1 MHLFFFVHLFRGKV
15 PKGSTQGVGSLRR
28 RSSSRGVFLHSA
40 PLGVRCT
47 WLAGLAAMSQPKAKK
62 KAFQATWAA
71 PVILQGGGVQY
82 STANGTAIPPP
93 KTVADP
99 ASQIASQPTPPPV
112 SACKSSSLQW
122 KNPQNGRGW
131 HTGGYTLPQKGA
143 GPAPPPA
150 SAQQG
155 VQPVPAPLP
164 ALGQPPTAAS
174 TCKWAPTMTNGQPQK
189 LKAAADHGG
198 PTAAEKAAQRRAEQR
213 ARKAEERASKRM
225 CTPGGLNSNF
235 LGDLCSGLPFCTQSR
250 DASHSRDGFQHDG
263 GGSPNGAK
271 RSKPK
276 APWSFGAERVQA
288 DSHSGGWAVPGTN
301 WGFGGNGNGGGNS
314 GGGGGGFNFTPPGW
328 SPGSHAT
335 PGGGGGGFFGL
346 GAPPQKSEDEA
357 MIDDLLESQSKQ
369 EGDRGLWSL
378 VTDLFNP
385 GSHNNAPHG
394 APQQPPGEMSPY
406 EVPPHQLPPPHQNG
420 SAGGEVSGFSSTAAD
435 GSSFDDLVDM
445 DVALGFE
452 GVQLHADAA
461 PNSAIPP
468 SLSAASSAATTLDL
482 PRYEKPLVEFSEHDR
497 PAAPDFVQANGA
509 EAESQPPPPT
519 PLLQQPLPPH
529 PHSLQANGGHAGA
542 ANLVGSDKSLDS
554 VALMDLY
561 EDATRQ
567 DYEEAT
573 RPTSNGGDQ
582 MSNGDAS
589 RAPPLP
595 DAEGLLL
602 VEGIDDMDVN
612 SFTIDWRP
620 PTPEAPPAPAAVSTA
635 SAQAVTL

>member
-1 MHLFFFVHLFRGKV
+1 
-15 PKGSTQGVGSLRR
+15 
-28 RSSSRGVFLHSA
+28 
-40 PLGVRCT
+40 
-47 WLAGLAAMSQPKAKK
+47 
-62 KAFQATWAA
+62 
-71 PVILQGGGVQY
+71 
-82 STANGTAIPPP
+82 
-93 KTVADP
+93 
-99 ASQIASQPTPPPV
+99 
-112 SACKSSSLQW
+112 
-122 KNPQNGRGW
+122 
-131 HTGGYTLPQKGA
+131 
-143 GPAPPPA
+143 
-150 SAQQG
+150 
-155 VQPVPAPLP
+155 
-164 ALGQPPTAAS
+164 
-174 TCKWAPTMTNGQPQK
+174 MTNGQPQK
-189 LKAAADHGG
+189 LKAGADHGG

-301 WGFGGNGNGGGNS
+301 WGFGGNGNGNGGGNS

-468 SLSAASSAATTLDL
+468 RSQPRRRLRRRSTCHGMRSRWSSFRSTIGPRHPTSFKPTARRPSPSRRRRQRHFCNSRSRPTRTRSRPTAAT
-482 PRYEKPLVEFSEHDR
+482 
-497 PAAPDFVQANGA
+497 PA
-509 EAESQPPPPT
+509 
-519 PLLQQPLPPH
+519 
-529 PHSLQANGGHAGA
+529 
-542 ANLVGSDKSLDS
+542 
-554 VALMDLY
+554 
-561 EDATRQ
+561 RQ
-567 DYEEAT
+567 
-573 RPTSNGGDQ
+573 
-582 MSNGDAS
+582 
-589 RAPPLP
+589 
-595 DAEGLLL
+595 
-602 VEGIDDMDVN
+602 I
-612 SFTIDWRP
+612 
-620 PTPEAPPAPAAVSTA
+620 
-635 SAQAVTL
+635 